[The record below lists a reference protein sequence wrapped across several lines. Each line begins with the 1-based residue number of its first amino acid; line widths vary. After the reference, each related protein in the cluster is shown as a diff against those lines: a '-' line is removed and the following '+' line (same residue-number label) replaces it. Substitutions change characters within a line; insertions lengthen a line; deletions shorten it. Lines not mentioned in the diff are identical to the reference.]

1 MRALLQLKGPRWM
14 SSLTGRLSVSLS
26 LIVIGAVAII
36 LGVLSVQMAVEQDT
50 LRDRSLEW
58 QAKDVAVHLRREA
71 GEVRL
76 ALPSELEKAYSAPDG
91 QYLFLISDAEG
102 APLMHSNYG
111 MRLAGHLPEDWFDPG
126 AGRERVSYF
135 EFRDLERGQTFYGA
149 SMRVWLGEQPYTV
162 QVAQGPVHSD
172 VLADTVIEEF
182 FERQWW
188 AFLLFLVAIIA
199 TVVLTVRLSLRSI
212 GAVSRVARSLGP
224 ASLDAR
230 LETEGIPSEVLP
242 IVEAVNEALRKIE
255 DGYRRQREFTANA
268 AHQLRTPLT
277 ILRADL
283 ENRELDRAEA
293 LGEVRA
299 LERLVQQFLHL
310 AQADN
315 FQLALHEQTDL
326 HEVAEETVAA
336 LAPFALKRGQEV
348 ALEAPEGA
356 LFVRG
361 NRSFIAVALRN
372 LIENALQYSPAGEAV
387 TVRVERPGKISV
399 IARGCGIEKSRLGL
413 VFDRFWRADR
423 KVEDGAGLGLSIVQ
437 QIMAAHGGR
446 AEAAQN
452 PGGGALF
459 TLIFPEF
466 SADPST
472 HETAPSAP

>member
-1 MRALLQLKGPRWM
+1 MKVLPFLPRPGWVN
-14 SSLTGRLSVSLS
+14 SLTGRLSVSLS

-36 LGVLSVQMAVEQDT
+36 LGVLSAQMAAEQDT

-58 QAKDVAVHLRREA
+58 QAKDVAVHLQAEG

-76 ALPSELEKAYSAPDG
+76 ALPPELEKAYSAPDG
-91 QYLFLISDAEG
+91 QYLFLISNAKGE
-102 APLMHSNYG
+102 PLMHSNYG
-111 MRLAGHLPEDWFDPG
+111 MRLAGHLPADWRTSG
-126 AGRERVSYF
+126 VEEERVSYF
-135 EFRDLERGQTFYGA
+135 EFRDLERGQVFYGA

-188 AFLLFLVAIIA
+188 AFLLFLVAIVA

-230 LETEGIPSEVLP
+230 LDTRGIPSEVLP

-293 LGEVRA
+293 LREVRA

-315 FQLALHEQTDL
+315 FQLALNEQTDL
-326 HEVAEETVAA
+326 NAVAEETVAA
-336 LAPFALKRGQEV
+336 LAPFALKRGQEI
-348 ALEAPEGA
+348 ALEAPEGS

-361 NRSFIAVALRN
+361 NSSFIAVALRN

-387 TVRVERPGKISV
+387 TVKVERPGKISV
-399 IARGCGIEKSRLGL
+399 LDRGCGIEKSRLGL

-437 QIMAAHGGR
+437 QIMVGHGGQV
-446 AEAAQN
+446 EAAQN
-452 PGGGALF
+452 PGGGTLF
-459 TLIFPEF
+459 TLVFPEF
-466 SADPST
+466 SAASSIR
-472 HETAPSAP
+472 ETAPSAP